1 MNSTEHPGTQVLV
14 ELTGSSKEDANAVF
28 GALCTA
34 FESDRKADEEL
45 HNGMDGRPMVW
56 SATYDVFDVREQAAP
71 ARLTAPVTVTLQ
83 GGYRAVDRVR
93 EQLQSAF
100 AVREEGSVSGDQEKE
115 LQLRLESGPGTSP

>member
-1 MNSTEHPGTQVLV
+1 MNSTEHSGTQVLV

-34 FESDRKADEEL
+34 FESDREADEEL
-45 HNGMDGRPMVW
+45 HNGVNGRPMVW
-56 SATYDVFDVREQAAP
+56 SATYDVFGVREQAAP

-83 GGYRAVDRVR
+83 GGYRAVEQVR
-93 EQLQSAF
+93 EQLAAAF
-100 AVREEGSVSGDQEKE
+100 AVQEEGSASGDQEKE